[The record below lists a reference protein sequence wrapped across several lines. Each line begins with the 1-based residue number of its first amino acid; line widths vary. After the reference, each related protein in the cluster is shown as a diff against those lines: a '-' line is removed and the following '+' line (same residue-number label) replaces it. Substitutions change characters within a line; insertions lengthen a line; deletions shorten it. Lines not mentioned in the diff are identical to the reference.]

1 MNNDNNSTEDSYEK
15 IAEAPTSKPY
25 SLDSLDN
32 LDALSQYIKSTKGT
46 REGRA
51 IPPLEKWHPED
62 IADMDLIIKANG
74 EWWHEGGQM
83 TRESLVSLFATILWK
98 EENNG
103 TTEYFLKTPV
113 QKIRIQV
120 EDAPLLINDVGIV
133 HEDDMSW
140 LEFTTTTG
148 DVVRL
153 DDEHSIVL
161 KAYNSNK
168 SDSNK
173 SDFSESDFSESD
185 FNNSDFSESD
195 QANQMSTADDVAD
208 SQELASTE
216 QVRPYMMVRN
226 GLTALIGR
234 NTFYHLTEIG
244 ALSEENGKTILTLQS
259 GGQSYSLSMPTD

>member
-1 MNNDNNSTEDSYEK
+1 MNNDNNSVEGSHK
-15 IAEAPTSKPY
+15 KLIEAPTSKPS
-25 SLDSLDN
+25 SLGSLDN

-51 IPPLEKWHPED
+51 IPPLEKWHPKD
-62 IADMDLIIKANG
+62 IADMDLTIKANG

-103 TTEYFLKTPV
+103 ITEYFLKTPV

-153 DDEHSIVL
+153 DDEHPIVL
-161 KAYNSNK
+161 KAYNSN
-168 SDSNK
+168 
-173 SDFSESDFSESD
+173 
-185 FNNSDFSESD
+185 NSDK
-195 QANQMSTADDVAD
+195 ANQVSTADDVAD

-244 ALSEENGKTILTLQS
+244 ALSEENGKAILTLQS

>member
-1 MNNDNNSTEDSYEK
+1 MNNDNNSVEGSHK
-15 IAEAPTSKPY
+15 KLIEAPTSKPS
-25 SLDSLDN
+25 SLGSLDN

-51 IPPLEKWHPED
+51 IPPLEKWHPKD
-62 IADMDLIIKANG
+62 IADMDLTIKANG

-103 TTEYFLKTPV
+103 ITEYFLKTPV

-153 DDEHSIVL
+153 DDEHPIVL

-168 SDSNK
+168 SDSND
-173 SDFSESDFSESD
+173 SDFNNSDFNNSD

-195 QANQMSTADDVAD
+195 QANQVSTADDVAD

>member
-1 MNNDNNSTEDSYEK
+1 MNNDNNSVEGSHK
-15 IAEAPTSKPY
+15 KLIEAPTSKPS
-25 SLDSLDN
+25 SLGSLDN

-51 IPPLEKWHPED
+51 IPPLEKWHPKD
-62 IADMDLIIKANG
+62 IADMDLTIKANG

-103 TTEYFLKTPV
+103 ITEYFLKTPV

-168 SDSNK
+168 SDSN
-173 SDFSESDFSESD
+173 ESD
-185 FNNSDFSESD
+185 FNNSDFNNSN
-195 QANQMSTADDVAD
+195 QANQANQVSTAGDVAD

-244 ALSEENGKTILTLQS
+244 VLSEENGKAILTLQS

>member
-1 MNNDNNSTEDSYEK
+1 MNNYNNSVEDSHEK
-15 IAEAPTSKPY
+15 LTKAPTSKPS
-25 SLDSLDN
+25 SLDDLDN
-32 LDALSQYIKSTKGT
+32 LDALSQYIKSAKGT

-51 IPPLEKWHPED
+51 IPPLEKWHTED
-62 IADMDLIIKANG
+62 IADMDLTIKANG

-133 HEDDMSW
+133 HENDMSW

-168 SDSNK
+168 SDFND
-173 SDFSESDFSESD
+173 SDFD
-185 FNNSDFSESD
+185 NSD
-195 QANQMSTADDVAD
+195 QANQVSTADDVAD
-208 SQELASTE
+208 SQNLASTE

-244 ALSEENGKTILTLQS
+244 ALTEENGKTILTLQS

>member
-1 MNNDNNSTEDSYEK
+1 MNNDNNSTEDSNER
-15 IAEAPTSKPY
+15 IAEAPISKIS

-62 IADMDLIIKANG
+62 IADMDLTIKANG

-133 HEDDMSW
+133 NEDDMSW

-168 SDSNK
+168 SDSN
-173 SDFSESDFSESD
+173 DSDFSESD
-185 FNNSDFSESD
+185 FNNSDK
-195 QANQMSTADDVAD
+195 ANQVSTADDVAD

-244 ALSEENGKTILTLQS
+244 ALSEDNGKTILTLQS